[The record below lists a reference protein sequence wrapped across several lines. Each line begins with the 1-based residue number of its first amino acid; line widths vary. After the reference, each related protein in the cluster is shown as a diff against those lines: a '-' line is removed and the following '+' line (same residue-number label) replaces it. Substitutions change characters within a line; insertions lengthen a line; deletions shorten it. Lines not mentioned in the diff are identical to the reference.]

1 VIHTVVFDLDDVIL
15 PTPPIFGTLARE
27 HGIRAN
33 PFRRFLR
40 GAYRDTLTGEQE
52 LLELLPAYLERW
64 AFEGT
69 PEHFLEAWFAASAEP
84 DPSAVAIVRTLREAG
99 VACAVA
105 SNQDRH
111 RGAFLET
118 LPLLGELFSRRLY
131 SHALGV
137 AKPSPAFFRAVSDTL
152 DLAPER
158 LLLLDDAERNVKAAR
173 ACRWQAETCPTPY
186 ALLAAVRRHFGEL
199 AFPEA
204 EAEAEPAH

>member
-1 VIHTVVFDLDDVIL
+1 MIETVVFDLDDVIL

-40 GAYRDTLTGEQE
+40 GAYRDSLTGEQE

-69 PEHFLEAWFAASAEP
+69 PAHFLEAWFAASPEP
-84 DPSAVAIVRTLREAG
+84 DPRAVAIVHTLRTAG
-99 VACAVA
+99 IGCAVA

-111 RGAFLET
+111 RGAFLES
-118 LPLLGELFSRRLY
+118 LPSLQELFPQRLY

-137 AKPSPAFFRAVSDTL
+137 AKPAPGFFQAVCEAL
-152 DLAPER
+152 DLAPEQ
-158 LLLLDDAERNVKAAR
+158 LLLLDDAARNVATAR
-173 ACRWQAETCPTPY
+173 VCRWQAETCPTPDS
-186 ALLAAVRRHFGEL
+186 LLAAVRRR
-199 AFPEA
+199 FPGLGFRS
-204 EAEAEPAH
+204 PAQPD